1 MGKVL
6 VTGAS
11 GFIGGHL
18 TAALA
23 RSGNSVRC
31 LVRSSSDVSELRSLG
46 IELVPGDVRDP
57 AAVESAVYGTDVVY
71 HVAGLTRA
79 LRKSDLW
86 DVNERGTE
94 NVAAAC
100 AKQLTPPVHIY
111 VSSIAA
117 GGPTEYGRQRVE
129 SDPST
134 PVSNYGR
141 SKLAGEHAARTQSHA
156 VPTTIVRPGIVIGPK
171 NRECLPIFETIDRSG
186 IHPVAGFRSPALS
199 YIHVDQLVDLLL
211 RAARD
216 GVRVPGRA
224 GGSDSPGTGHYHAS
238 MDEFPNYAEFGRLIA
253 KALGRSQAFVFPIA
267 MPIPYIAAGVNE
279 VIARWRGQPDPFNID
294 KIREANGRSW
304 ACSSALAQRQLGF
317 RPMGTLSEQLESIV
331 QWYRE
336 HGWLREP
343 RRRSLTV
350 RSRLTETHA
359 QAAR

>member
-1 MGKVL
+1 
-6 VTGAS
+6 
-11 GFIGGHL
+11 
-18 TAALA
+18 
-23 RSGNSVRC
+23 
-31 LVRSSSDVSELRSLG
+31 
-46 IELVPGDVRDP
+46 
-57 AAVESAVYGTDVVY
+57 
-71 HVAGLTRA
+71 
-79 LRKSDLW
+79 
-86 DVNERGTE
+86 
-94 NVAAAC
+94 
-100 AKQLTPPVHIY
+100 
-111 VSSIAA
+111 
-117 GGPTEYGRQRVE
+117 
-129 SDPST
+129 
-134 PVSNYGR
+134 
-141 SKLAGEHAARTQSHA
+141 
-156 VPTTIVRPGIVIGPK
+156 
-171 NRECLPIFETIDRSG
+171 
-186 IHPVAGFRSPALS
+186 
-199 YIHVDQLVDLLL
+199 
-211 RAARD
+211 
-216 GVRVPGRA
+216 
-224 GGSDSPGTGHYHAS
+224 